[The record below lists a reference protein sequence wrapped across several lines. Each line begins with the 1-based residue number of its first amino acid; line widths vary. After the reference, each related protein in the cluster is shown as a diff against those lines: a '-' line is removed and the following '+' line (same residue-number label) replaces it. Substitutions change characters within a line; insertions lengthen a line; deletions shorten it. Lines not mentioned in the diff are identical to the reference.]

1 MKTDAAI
8 KTDKELFKRRN
19 EPIENV
25 AKINILHLA
34 PAQLHRHLDANI
46 YLQSSMFILVLYG
59 TAEIEINFRKYEI
72 CRGEIILLS
81 FGHFF
86 KIQHFSQDFRC
97 VVLYVGKEYIDEMF
111 STDMIYKRVKYG
123 VRMYKTPLLKLSAM
137 ESDLLLQ
144 RLEFVRGIVSNEQH
158 RYHKEMILSTLLIFF
173 LDLSHI
179 IEKEVQEDSGNK
191 QSRDELYFQQFL
203 ELLVLHYKIEHYV
216 EFYAD
221 KLHIT
226 THYLTMILKRLSGQ
240 TVSDLIFQLLFS
252 EAKVLLQQPKL
263 SIQQIAEEFHFS
275 DQSAFGK
282 FFKRKSGLSPKEFR
296 QKMNA

>member
-1 MKTDAAI
+1 MKADAAI
-8 KTDKELFKRRN
+8 KTDKELFKRVD

-25 AKINILHLA
+25 SKINILHLT
-34 PAQLHRHLDANI
+34 PAHLNRHLDTNI
-46 YLQSSMFILVLYG
+46 YLQSSMFILVLNG
-59 TAEIEINFRKYEI
+59 TSEIEINFKKYGI
-72 CRGEIILLS
+72 SKGEIILLS

-86 KIQHFSQDFRC
+86 KIQEFSKDFRC
-97 VVLYVGKEYIDEMF
+97 VVLYVGKDYIDEMF

-123 VRMYKTPLLKLSAM
+123 VKMYKTPLLKLSET
-137 ESDLLLQ
+137 ESTLLLQ
-144 RLEFVRGIVSNEQH
+144 RLEFVREILLNEQH
-158 RYHKEMILSTLLIFF
+158 RYHKELILSALLIFF

-179 IEKEVQEDSGNK
+179 IEKEVQEDGEGK

-203 ELLVLHYKIEHYV
+203 ELLVLNYKAEHYV

-296 QKMNA
+296 QKMTA

>member
-1 MKTDAAI
+1 MKADTTI
-8 KTDKELFKRRN
+8 KTDKELFKRVD
-19 EPIENV
+19 ESIENV
-25 AKINILHLA
+25 AKINILHLT
-34 PAQLHRHLDANI
+34 PAHLHQHLDTNI
-46 YLQSSMFILVLYG
+46 YLQSSMFILVLNG
-59 TAEIEINFRKYEI
+59 TSEIEINFRKYGI
-72 CRGEIILLS
+72 SKGEIILLS

-86 KIQHFSQDFRC
+86 KIKDFSKDFRC
-97 VVLYVGKEYIDEMF
+97 VVLYVGKEYIEEMF

-123 VRMYKTPLLKLSAM
+123 VKMYKTPLLKLSEE

-144 RLEFVRGIVSNEQH
+144 RLEFVRKIVLNELH
-158 RYHKEMILSTLLIFF
+158 RYHKEMILSALLIFF

-179 IEKEVQEDSGNK
+179 IEKEVQEEGAGK
-191 QSRDELYFQQFL
+191 QSRDELYFGQFL
-203 ELLVLHYKIEHYV
+203 ELLVLNYKAEHNV

-226 THYLTMILKRLSGQ
+226 THYLTLILKRLSGQ

-263 SIQQIAEEFHFS
+263 SIQQIAQEFHFS